1 MAQWDLRH
9 LCSTRM
15 HIRSPN
21 RHSGLNDPAL
31 SQLQHRLQLQL
42 GFDPWPGNSLCCGVA
57 KKEKEKK
64 NPEVN
69 VTNIK
74 IS

>member
-21 RHSGLNDPAL
+21 RHSGLNDPA
-31 SQLQHRLQLQL
+31 L